1 MMKIIRNIKN
11 RWDMMRPDDQVA
23 FVLGVAY
30 IAIIIVILILGL
42 YVKIWE

>member
-1 MMKIIRNIKN
+1 MKIIRNIKN
-11 RWDMMRPDDQVA
+11 KWDMKRPDDQVA

>member
-1 MMKIIRNIKN
+1 MRILQDIKN
-11 RWDMMRPDDQVA
+11 RWDMMRPDNQVA

-30 IAIIIVILILGL
+30 MIIAIIILILGL